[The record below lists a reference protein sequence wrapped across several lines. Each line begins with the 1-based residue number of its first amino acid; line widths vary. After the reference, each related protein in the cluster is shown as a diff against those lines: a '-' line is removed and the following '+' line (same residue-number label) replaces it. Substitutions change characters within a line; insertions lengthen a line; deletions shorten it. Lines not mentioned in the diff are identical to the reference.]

1 MPSRLVIAAGALA
14 ALVLLAWALLA
25 DTPRAF
31 TLGVTNGLVA
41 AELQPGQQAC
51 QAPIAVPEDG
61 GFDRVKFSLGT
72 YKRPGPAM
80 DVTVLPAAGGASL
93 RNGRL
98 PAGYPDVDRAPSHSV
113 SVGHVAA
120 GRRIQVC
127 LTNRGPNK
135 VAVYGNADPAN
146 RTSTATRDG
155 KPLHTDLNFAFERKE
170 RSLAALAPAMVDR
183 AALFRA
189 EWVGPWT
196 YVLLLLV
203 VVAAVPALLVRSLRA
218 AERDGPDTTPR

>member
-14 ALVLLAWALLA
+14 ALVLLAWGLLA

-72 YKRPGPAM
+72 YKRPGPAV
-80 DVTVLPAAGGASL
+80 DVAVLPAGGGTPL
-93 RNGRL
+93 RSGRL
-98 PAGYPDVDRAPSHSV
+98 PTGYPDVDRAPSHTV
-113 SVGHVAA
+113 TVGGVPA
-120 GRRIQVC
+120 GRRISVC

-135 VAVYGNADPAN
+135 VAVYGNADLAN
-146 RTSTATRDG
+146 RTSTARRDG
-155 KPLHTDLNFAFERKE
+155 KPLHTDLNLAFERND
-170 RSLAALAPAMVDR
+170 RSLAALAPAIVDR

-189 EWVGPWT
+189 AWVGPWT
-196 YVLLLLV
+196 YALLLLV
-203 VVAAVPALLVRSLRA
+203 VVLAVPALLARSIRA
-218 AERDGPDTTPR
+218 AETDDAGATQR